1 MLQTRPK
8 LIIAGGFLGAGKTT
22 LLLQAAAILRQRGL
36 RVALITNDQGR
47 ELVDTALAAAAL
59 APDASESGAAATW
72 PGEAVAEVTAGCF
85 CCRFSDLLEAI
96 TDLERRLEPHV
107 ILAEPVGSCTDL
119 QATVILPLLH
129 LYRERYRPACLSIV
143 VDGPRLSHLI
153 RHGDLSLLNDDV
165 AYLFARQIE
174 EGDLLLINKSD
185 LLGSDEQLFL
195 CNWLRAYCP
204 GVPVLSMTARR
215 RESVALWLDNLLQD
229 VNAAS
234 ISEAEAHRLDDLD
247 YARYARAE
255 ARLGWLN
262 ARGRLQPSR
271 PSGAIDGEAG
281 QVLAW
286 AAALL
291 SQLQERLARA
301 GLAIAH
307 IKLLVAP
314 QALRHLLSEEPDER
328 QLSGAAADSEQG
340 PLHERLI
347 KASLCG
353 PKPAAISW
361 DARSIHLP
369 PEEAIWLLNAR
380 VDCAPAVLEKHV
392 RAVLEAAPAGLRAEI
407 EELSA
412 FQPAPP
418 QPHYRFGPGASQHR
432 AGP

>member
-1 MLQTRPK
+1 MHETRPK

-22 LLLQAAAILRQRGL
+22 LLLQAAAILHQRGL

-47 ELVDTALAAAAL
+47 ELVDTALAAAW
-59 APDASESGAAATW
+59 S
-72 PGEAVAEVTAGCF
+72 GEAVAEVTAGCF
-85 CCRFSDLLEAI
+85 CCRFSDLLEAVA
-96 TDLERRLEPHV
+96 DLERRIEPHV

-129 LYRERYRPACLSIV
+129 LYREHYRPACLSIV

-185 LLGSDEQLFL
+185 LLAADEQLFL
-195 CNWLRAYCP
+195 RNWLRAYCP
-204 GVPVLSMTARR
+204 GVPVLPMTARR

-229 VNAAS
+229 VNTARV
-234 ISEAEAHRLDDLD
+234 SEAEAHRLDDLD
-247 YARYARAE
+247 YRRYARAE

-262 ARGRLQPSR
+262 ARGRLQSSHPIGTSN
-271 PSGAIDGEAG
+271 GEAG
-281 QVLAW
+281 RVLAW

-301 GLAIAH
+301 GLVIAH

-314 QALRHLLSEEPDER
+314 QALRRLLSEEPDRR
-328 QLSGAAADSEQG
+328 QVPDRAEAAASQQEQLQG
-340 PLHERLI
+340 RLI

-353 PKPAAISW
+353 PAPAAISW
-361 DARSIHLP
+361 DARSAHLLP
-369 PEEAIWLLNAR
+369 DEAVWLLNAR
-380 VDCAPAVLEKHV
+380 VDCSPAVLETHV
-392 RAVLEAAPAGLRAEI
+392 RAVLAAAPGGLQAEI

-418 QPHYRFGPGASQHR
+418 QPHYRFGPGVSQH
-432 AGP
+432 GPP

>member
-1 MLQTRPK
+1 MHETRPK

-36 RVALITNDQGR
+36 RVALVTNDQGR
-47 ELVDTALAAAAL
+47 ELVDTALAAA
-59 APDASESGAAATW
+59 DW

-96 TDLERRLEPHV
+96 AALERRIEPQV

-129 LYRERYRPACLSIV
+129 FYRERYRPACLSIV

-185 LLGSDEQLFL
+185 LLSSDEQLFL
-195 CNWLRAYCP
+195 RNWLRAYCP
-204 GVPVLSMTARR
+204 GVPVLPMTARR

-229 VNAAS
+229 VNTARV
-234 ISEAEAHRLDDLD
+234 SEAEAHRLDDLD
-247 YARYARAE
+247 YQRYARAE

-262 ARGRLQPSR
+262 ARGRLR
-271 PSGAIDGEAG
+271 PSHPIGATNGEAG

-286 AAALL
+286 ATALL

-314 QALRHLLSEEPDER
+314 QALRPLLSAEPD
-328 QLSGAAADSEQG
+328 G
-340 PLHERLI
+340 PLALDPVAAVAGQQEQAQGRLI

-353 PKPAAISW
+353 PGPAAMSW
-361 DARSIHLP
+361 DARSDHLP
-369 PEEAIWLLNAR
+369 PEGAVWLLNAR
-380 VDCAPAVLEKHV
+380 VDCSPAVLETHV
-392 RAVLEAAPAGLRAEI
+392 RAVLAAALGGLRAEI

-418 QPHYRFGPGASQHR
+418 QPQYRFGPDASQHGAR
-432 AGP
+432 

>member
-1 MLQTRPK
+1 VLQTRPK

-36 RVALITNDQGR
+36 RVALVTNDQGR
-47 ELVDTALAAAAL
+47 ELVDTALAAAW
-59 APDASESGAAATW
+59 S
-72 PGEAVAEVTAGCF
+72 GEAVAEVTAGCF

-96 TDLERRLEPHV
+96 ADLERRLDPHV

-143 VDGPRLSHLI
+143 VDGPRLSRLI
-153 RHGDLSLLNDDV
+153 RRGDLSLLNDDV

-185 LLGSDEQLFL
+185 LLSGDEQLFL
-195 CNWLRAYCP
+195 RNWLRAYCP

-215 RESVALWLDNLLQD
+215 RENVALWLDNLLQD
-229 VNAAS
+229 VNAAR
-234 ISEAEAHRLDDLD
+234 ISEAEAHRLEDLD
-247 YARYARAE
+247 YGRYARAE

-262 ARGRLQPSR
+262 ARGRLQSSHPI
-271 PSGAIDGEAG
+271 GASNGEAG

-286 AAALL
+286 ATALL

-314 QALRHLLSEEPDER
+314 QARARLLSLSEEPDGR
-328 QLSGAAADSEQG
+328 QVPDPAAVSEQEQ
-340 PLHERLI
+340 LQERLI

-353 PKPAAISW
+353 PEPAAISW
-361 DARSIHLP
+361 DARSAHLP
-369 PEEAIWLLNAR
+369 PAEAIWLLNAR
-380 VDCAPAVLEKHV
+380 VDCPPAVLEKHV
-392 RAVLEAAPAGLRAEI
+392 RAVLAAAPGGLRAEI
-407 EELSA
+407 EQLSA

-418 QPHYRFGPGASQHR
+418 QPHYRFGPGASQQG